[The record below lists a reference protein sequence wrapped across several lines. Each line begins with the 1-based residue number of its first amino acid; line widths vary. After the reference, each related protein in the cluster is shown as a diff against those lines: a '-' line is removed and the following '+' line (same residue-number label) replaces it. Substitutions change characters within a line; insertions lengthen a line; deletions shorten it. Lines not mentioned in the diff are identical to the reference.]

1 MVIALFILYFL
12 GFGYLLT
19 RIKFV
24 AGTGLG
30 SLTIL
35 LLFAIKVAA
44 GLVLGY
50 ISIYLFNGLTD
61 YQATNNYGIQE
72 YHSLVNTPQTFFT
85 DLFQSNY
92 NGKGGFFGSGNS
104 YWNDLRFN
112 IIYKVLAIVNIFSR
126 GNYFINSLFFNFVSF
141 VCSFALYKVFIH
153 IYPTK
158 KWGVIAGCFLLPST
172 LYFSSGIHKD
182 LIVLAALSV
191 FFYAVY
197 FSLLR
202 GFTAKKIIYIIF
214 SLLTILVVRN
224 FIAVILLPCALVWIV
239 CNKYRFPVIKGFAF
253 LFIAGIV
260 GLFALQYLFKK
271 TDPLNIVV
279 SKQQAFFSLV
289 KAKTD
294 YKMDSLQPTLKSF
307 VQETPGALRRSFLS
321 PYPGEFNHFYMSLF
335 ALEITAYW
343 ILFLF
348 VLLFYRK
355 SLFLKNEFI
364 LFGIVFTFLIFL
376 FTGYI
381 ATNAGALVRYRSI
394 YLPFFI
400 TPLLCSIDWQQIYLG
415 YKKNKSSTTE
425 EIKF

>member
-19 RIKFV
+19 RIKFF
-24 AGTGLG
+24 TGADLG
-30 SLTIL
+30 FSTIISLFT
-35 LLFAIKVAA
+35 IKVAA
-44 GLVLGY
+44 GIILGY
-50 ISIYLFNGLTD
+50 VSFYLFNGLTD
-61 YQATNNYGIQE
+61 YQASNNYGIQE
-72 YHSLVNTPQTFFT
+72 YHSLINTPQTFFT
-85 DLFQSNY
+85 DIFQSNY
-92 NGKGGFFGSGNS
+92 NDKGEFFGSGNS

-141 VCSFALYKVFIH
+141 ICSFGLCRVFIH

-191 FFYAVY
+191 FCYAVY

-202 GFTAKKIIYIIF
+202 GFTAKKIIVIIL
-214 SLLTILVVRN
+214 SLLIILLIRN
-224 FIAVILLPCALVWIV
+224 FIAVILLPCAFVWMV
-239 CNKYRFPVIKGFAF
+239 SKKYRFPISKS
-253 LFIAGIV
+253 
-260 GLFALQYLFKK
+260 FALLFVTGIIGIFTLQYFFKK
-271 TDPLNIVV
+271 TEPLDIIVN
-279 SKQQAFFSLV
+279 KQQAFFSLG
-289 KAKTD
+289 KARTD
-294 YKMDSLQPTLKSF
+294 YAMDSLQPSLTSF
-307 VQETPGALRRSFLS
+307 VQEAPGALRRSFLS

-335 ALEITAYW
+335 AAEITMYW
-343 ILFLF
+343 VLFLI
-348 VLLFYRK
+348 VMLFYRK
-355 SLFLKNEFI
+355 HILLKNDFI

-381 ATNAGALVRYRSI
+381 TTNAGALVRYRSI

-400 TPLLCSIDWQQIYLG
+400 TPLLCSIDWQKIYLNR
-415 YKKNKSSTTE
+415 KRSNRFAASKN
-425 EIKF
+425 